1 MTLPVAQLLIGGVWC
16 DALGGETFETV
27 NPATGLALAT
37 VARGRAEDIDRAVI
51 AAREALSGPWS
62 RMRPQD
68 RQRILLKL
76 ADLCEAQ
83 TEALALSDTLDM
95 GAPIRH
101 TRGAMP
107 FLCGTLRHYA
117 GLATGI
123 TGETIP
129 NSSPMGAISQTVRV
143 PVGVVGAIIPW
154 NGPMWALVW
163 KIGPVLATGCTM
175 VLKTSEIAP
184 LTALRFAELLE
195 AAGVPPGVV
204 NIVSGFGDAGA
215 ALAAHPGVDKVSF
228 TGSVPT
234 GQAIMRAAAGNLKRL
249 TLELGG
255 KSPNILFEDADLDR
269 AIPTACAAGF
279 ANSGQIC
286 TAGSRF
292 YVHRSRWDEVLER
305 LSDCVRGLKLGDGA
319 RDDVDLGPLASATQA
334 ERVRGHIKVALEQG
348 ARALDGTAERLGP
361 VDETC
366 VVSPVVLTDVT
377 DEMTV
382 AREEI
387 FGPVLCVL
395 PFDDEADV
403 VRRANDSP
411 YGLGAAVWTRD
422 MARAQR
428 VASGLIAGTVWTNC
442 FNLLDPAVP
451 FGGVR
456 MSGFG
461 RENGMAQ
468 LHDYLTLKTLWTAS

>member
-1 MTLPVAQLLIGGVWC
+1 MPDAKLLIGGRWC
-16 DALGGETFETV
+16 DALAGETFESL
-27 NPATGLALAT
+27 NPATGEVLAR
-37 VARGRAEDIDRAVI
+37 VARGRAADIDCAVA
-51 AAREALSGPWS
+51 AARAALAGPWGS
-62 RMRPQD
+62 MRPVD
-68 RQRILLKL
+68 RQRILLAL
-76 ADLCEAQ
+76 ADLCER
-83 TEALALSDTLDM
+83 ESESLAMSDTLDM

-107 FLCGTLRHYA
+107 FLCAILRHYA
-117 GLATGI
+117 GLATAI
-123 TGETIP
+123 TGETIA
-129 NSSPMGAISQTVRV
+129 NSSPLAAISQTVRV
-143 PVGVVGAIIPW
+143 PVGVVGAIVPW

-184 LTALRFAELLE
+184 LTAIRFAQLLDQ
-195 AAGVPPGVV
+195 AGVPAGVV
-204 NIVSGFGDAGA
+204 NIVSGFGDAGET
-215 ALAAHPGVDKVSF
+215 LASHPQVDKISF
-228 TGSVPT
+228 TGSVAT

-255 KSPNILFEDADLDR
+255 KSPNILFADADLGC
-269 AIPTACAAGF
+269 ALPTACAAAF

-286 TAGSRF
+286 TAGSRLF
-292 YVHRSRWDEVLER
+292 VQRSILDEALDR
-305 LSDCVRGLKLGDGA
+305 LTQAVGALRLGNGVRE
-319 RDDVDLGPLASATQA
+319 DVDLGPLACVAQA
-334 ERVRGHIKVALEQG
+334 ERTRRYIRSGVEQG
-348 ARALDGTAERLGP
+348 ARPLNATAMRVEGLA
-361 VDETC
+361 DAC
-366 VVSPVVLTDVT
+366 AVSPVILTGVT
-377 DEMTV
+377 DDMTV

-395 PFDDEADV
+395 PFDDEAEAL
-403 VRRANDSP
+403 RRANDSP

-428 VASGLIAGTVWTNC
+428 MSRGLNAGTVWTNC

-468 LHDYLTLKTLWTAS
+468 LHEYLSLKTLWTAT